1 MARWEYPW
9 SLHGR
14 GLGVQW
20 VVLLVLSGVFTALL
34 EWAGLPAALLLGP
47 MVGAIVVAVCGGSVR
62 VAHWL
67 FLIGQAVVGCMMA
80 ATITPAIVGTLLQ
93 NWMLFLAGVVS
104 VIVVSSIL
112 GGLLA
117 LARVLPGT
125 TAIWGT
131 SPGAATAMTLM
142 AEASGA
148 DMRLVAFMQYVR
160 VVFVAVVASG
170 VARFST
176 TSAPGAV
183 AAVVWFPPVAWRAF
197 AATIGL
203 AGVSTAVAPLLRI
216 PAGSMLVAFV
226 VGAVL
231 HATGMMTIELPQ
243 WLLAG
248 SYALVGWTIGL
259 RFTRPILVHVAR
271 LLPRIAASTLVLIA
285 VCGGLGMVLSRVAG
299 IDPLTAYLAMSPG
312 GADSVAIIAASTPV
326 DMPFVMALQTARF
339 ILVMFIGPGLAR
351 LVARHFD
358 P

>member
-117 LARVLPGT
+117 
-125 TAIWGT
+125 
-131 SPGAATAMTLM
+131 
-142 AEASGA
+142 
-148 DMRLVAFMQYVR
+148 
-160 VVFVAVVASG
+160 
-170 VARFST
+170 
-176 TSAPGAV
+176 
-183 AAVVWFPPVAWRAF
+183 
-197 AATIGL
+197 
-203 AGVSTAVAPLLRI
+203 
-216 PAGSMLVAFV
+216 
-226 VGAVL
+226 
-231 HATGMMTIELPQ
+231 
-243 WLLAG
+243 
-248 SYALVGWTIGL
+248 
-259 RFTRPILVHVAR
+259 
-271 LLPRIAASTLVLIA
+271 
-285 VCGGLGMVLSRVAG
+285 
-299 IDPLTAYLAMSPG
+299 
-312 GADSVAIIAASTPV
+312 
-326 DMPFVMALQTARF
+326 
-339 ILVMFIGPGLAR
+339 
-351 LVARHFD
+351 
-358 P
+358 